1 MAETEGVIKFNLTF
15 RTARLVGVNVAELS
29 AWRTVFKELG
39 LLGQIPGR
47 YDGYGFGNLSQR
59 CAGGFIIS
67 GTQTGALETVTL
79 NDYAVCETWNLE
91 RNAVDAKG
99 AVKPSSESLSHASIY
114 DVHESVVCALHAHSP
129 SIWRNSAEL
138 GIAVTDESVAYG
150 TPEMAKEVRRLI
162 TNMESPGIFAMGGHE
177 DGVFTFG
184 RSLAEAGQLMVHEL
198 VRARALNESGIKF
211 SDVEREQKSDVI

>member
-15 RTARLVGVNVAELS
+15 RIDRVVGVDVVELS
-29 AWRTVFKELG
+29 AWRTVLKDLG

-47 YDGYGFGNLSQR
+47 YDGYGFGNISQR
-59 CAGGFIIS
+59 CSSGFVIS
-67 GTQTGALETVTL
+67 GTQTGELDAVTL
-79 NDYAVCETWNLE
+79 DDYAVCETWDLQ

-114 DVHESVVCALHAHSP
+114 DVHESVTCALHAHSP
-129 SIWRNSAEL
+129 DIWKNSVEL
-138 GIAVTDESVAYG
+138 GISVTDESVAYG

-162 TNMESPGIFAMGGHE
+162 TDMDSPGIFSMGGHE

-184 RSLAEAGQLMVHEL
+184 RSLVDAGQLMVREL
-198 VRARALNESGIKF
+198 VRARAL
-211 SDVEREQKSDVI
+211 R

>member
-15 RTARLVGVNVAELS
+15 RTERVVDVNVAELS
-29 AWRTVFKELG
+29 AWRTVLKELG

-47 YDGYGFGNLSQR
+47 YDGYGFGNISQR
-59 CAGGFIIS
+59 CAGGFVIS
-67 GTQTGALETVTL
+67 GTQTGRLEAVTL
-79 NDYAVCETWNLE
+79 DDYAVCETWNLE

-99 AVKPSSESLSHASIY
+99 SVKPSSESLSHASIY
-114 DVHESVVCALHAHSP
+114 DVHESVTCALHAHSP

-138 GIAVTDESVAYG
+138 GIAVTDETVAYG

-162 TNMESPGIFAMGGHE
+162 TNMACPGIFSMGGHE

-198 VRARALNESGIKF
+198 VRARALT
-211 SDVEREQKSDVI
+211 

>member
-15 RTARLVGVNVAELS
+15 RIDRVVGVDVVELS
-29 AWRTVFKELG
+29 AWRTVLKDLG

-47 YDGYGFGNLSQR
+47 YDGYGFGNISQR
-59 CAGGFIIS
+59 CSSGFVIS
-67 GTQTGALETVTL
+67 GTQTGELDAVTL
-79 NDYAVCETWNLE
+79 DDYAVCETWDLQ

-114 DVHESVVCALHAHSP
+114 DVHESVTCALHAHSP
-129 SIWRNSAEL
+129 DIWRNSVEL
-138 GIAVTDESVAYG
+138 GIPVTEASVAYG

-162 TNMESPGIFAMGGHE
+162 VDMHSSGIFSMGGHE

-198 VRARALNESGIKF
+198 VRARALI
-211 SDVEREQKSDVI
+211 